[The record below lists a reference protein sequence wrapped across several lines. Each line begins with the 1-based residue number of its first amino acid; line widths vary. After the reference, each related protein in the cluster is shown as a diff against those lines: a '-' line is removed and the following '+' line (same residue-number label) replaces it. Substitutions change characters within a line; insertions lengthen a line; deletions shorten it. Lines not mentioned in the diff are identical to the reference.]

1 MGKLSAC
8 IVEFT
13 VEASEPIRLGS
24 YPGSPL
30 RGALLESLLQRFCM
44 NPSATDCLACPLRE
58 TCPVS
63 GFIAPLRGEH
73 ARGQDPPRPF
83 VLDISSLVPVGM
95 VADQGAGNVSE
106 RLLQPGERF
115 CFSLTLLGTAIKFF
129 PYVSLSVPALEAL
142 GLGGKLQRLGGRR
155 GRVRVLQMEAVDPF
169 TGTREQLYAR
179 GQLEVKLPSVI
190 ITVEDVMK
198 RAAQLPAD
206 NLTLHFLTPTRLI
219 GDGRLLRQP
228 LFRPLALRLAERLGE
243 LAEGYGEEDDLSR
256 ENAREQSFER
266 YTRFETLSR
275 QVQLVAQ
282 QTTWVELASYS
293 SRRERTSPIS
303 GFIGNATYAGD
314 LTELRELLVWGEVFH
329 VGKNTVK
336 GDGRY
341 QIMAG
346 ESKILKGT
354 IE

>member
-8 IVEFT
+8 IVRFT
-13 VEASEPIRLGS
+13 IEASEPIHLGP

-30 RGALLESLLQRFCM
+30 RGALLESLLQRYCM

-58 TCPVS
+58 TCPIS

-83 VLDISSLVPVGM
+83 VLDIAPLVSAYESSDGK
-95 VADQGAGNVSE
+95 AGNVSE
-106 RLLQPGERF
+106 RLWQPGERF

-155 GRVRVLQMEAVDPF
+155 GRVRVLQIEAVDPF
-169 TGTREQLYAR
+169 TGTRERLYAR

-190 ITVEDVMK
+190 ITVENVMK
-198 RAAQLPAD
+198 RATQLPAD
-206 NLTLHFLTPTRLI
+206 SLTLHFLTPTRLI

-243 LAEGYGEEDDLSR
+243 LEDAYGEEDDLSR
-256 ENAREQSFER
+256 ENARERSFER
-266 YTRFETLSR
+266 YTHFETLSR

-293 SRRERTSPIS
+293 SRRQRTSPIS
-303 GFIGNATYAGD
+303 GFVGDATYAGD
-314 LTELRELLVWGEVFH
+314 LKELRELLVWGEVFH
-329 VGKNTVK
+329 VGKNAVK
-336 GDGRY
+336 GDGCY
-341 QIMAG
+341 QILTG
-346 ESKILKGT
+346 ESKILRGI